1 MVADIVAAIEEAVT
15 AAEHMGD
22 EVSEVFVGVEVVL
35 AADQD
40 EDEADLPIV
49 ECTGDQ
55 LDVTTTAVDAYK
67 IAH

>member
-22 EVSEVFVGVEVVL
+22 EVSEVFVEVGVVL
-35 AADQD
+35 AEPD
-40 EDEADLPIV
+40 EDEADSTTV

-55 LDVTTTAVDAYK
+55 LDVTTTAGGAYK